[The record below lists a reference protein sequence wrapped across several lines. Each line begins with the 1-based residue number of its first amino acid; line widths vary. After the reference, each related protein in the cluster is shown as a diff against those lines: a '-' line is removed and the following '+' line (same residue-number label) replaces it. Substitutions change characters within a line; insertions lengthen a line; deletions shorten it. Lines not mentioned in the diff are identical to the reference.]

1 LAELKNIERIDV
13 DCQDADA
20 VSAAVQATT
29 PDVIF
34 HLVSSRF
41 GTTET
46 IAQEHLAVNTMGTL
60 NVLEAARQADVRR
73 VVITGSAAEY
83 GSGDHFQETQPTQPA
98 TVYGATKL
106 CASILGET
114 YARGL
119 DLPVINLRLFTPFGP
134 WEGPRRLIPSIIL
147 SALRKETVKI
157 GSPIPERDFVFL
169 EDVVDALMIAATHD
183 AVGTVNIAS
192 GRGTSVG
199 TVAKTILELMQSRM
213 TVESSGALR
222 PNDILKMSGD
232 IGSAQRILGW
242 RPRHDFRAGLEK
254 TIAWVSS
261 RTALAHQLD

>member
-1 LAELKNIERIDV
+1 
-13 DCQDADA
+13 
-20 VSAAVQATT
+20 
-29 PDVIF
+29 
-34 HLVSSRF
+34 
-41 GTTET
+41 
-46 IAQEHLAVNTMGTL
+46 M
-60 NVLEAARQADVRR
+60 
-73 VVITGSAAEY
+73 
-83 GSGDHFQETQPTQPA
+83 
-98 TVYGATKL
+98 
-106 CASILGET
+106 
-114 YARGL
+114 
-119 DLPVINLRLFTPFGP
+119 
-134 WEGPRRLIPSIIL
+134 
-147 SALRKETVKI
+147 KI

-254 TIAWVSS
+254 TIAWFSS